1 MLDTFSILING
12 ITLALAFGLL
22 LIVLWHDFHQEFH
35 QYFALFLILVMLWN
49 VGALLTQTAMLLSA
63 EDVVLRAA
71 VIAMELGFT
80 GSSVAIFALTSSL
93 VRVQTRSFRALAFTS
108 LVVVLVYRLVVSLG
122 ETIVR
127 DSETGLTTFNLQ
139 AQPLLL
145 VFYLVFDG
153 ATLYLAWR
161 YRRKIRSPEIVTG
174 ISLFVIGQSVS
185 FFNPE
190 LRAFALSTIVSSLAA
205 LLMSFALLKQD
216 IIDPLAERMSQ
227 VEAIHRVSLAITSQ
241 TSLNTVLEQI
251 ATQAARW
258 LNAEA
263 VGIWLYR
270 EGELVLSTVHNLP
283 EAFLQHHLALGQG
296 VIGTV
301 AQARQAMHLEDYR
314 RDWRG
319 APDLPV
325 ARETFGS
332 VIAAPLTYG
341 QEVIGAL
348 MVIAARDGRLFDK
361 DDVHLLELLGAQ
373 AAVAISNSHLFEE
386 QNALAAQ
393 VEASRSQLETVLTST
408 LNPVIAVSRTLSIV
422 FANRAARD
430 LLGSQP
436 TDLRSVLWNQTNSLL
451 TESPLIILRK
461 LRRQQA
467 YTCEIALGQT
477 VYLCYITALRYG
489 NIDGWVAIL
498 NDITQLKELDRLK
511 NEMIR
516 MTSHDLKNPLQAAM
530 VNLDLLRDDLIDQA
544 DPDVMRTL
552 DVVERQL
559 QRMNRII
566 RGILDLERART
577 GALKLEP
584 CEASRLVDETVDE
597 LRHVVEEQKL
607 TFEVEIESGLPPILC
622 DIDQFKRALVNL
634 VENAFKFTPT
644 GGRVSLSVRA
654 EPECVIFIIADNGV
668 GIPEEAQARVFDRFF
683 RVNQA
688 GTEHVSGSGLGL
700 SLVKTVIDNH
710 KGKIWLTSRVG
721 QGTTF
726 YIQIPAVSP
735 AVEPRSV

>member
-22 LIVLWHDFHQEFH
+22 LIVLWHDLRREFH
-35 QYFALFLILVMLWN
+35 QYFASFLILVMLWN
-49 VGALLTQTAMLLSA
+49 AGALLTQTAMLLA
-63 EDVVLRAA
+63 ADEVLLRAA

-80 GSSVAIFALTSSL
+80 GASVAIFALTSSL
-93 VRVQTRSFRALAFTS
+93 VRAQPRSFRALAFTS
-108 LVVVLVYRLVVSLG
+108 LVVVLAYRLMVSLG
-122 ETIVR
+122 EAVVR
-127 DSETGLTTFNLQ
+127 DPETAMTSFNLQ
-139 AQPLLL
+139 SQPLLL
-145 VFYLVFDG
+145 VFYLIFDG
-153 ATLYLAWR
+153 TTLYLVWR
-161 YRRKIRSPEIVTG
+161 HRRKIRSREIVTG

-190 LRAFALSTIVSSLAA
+190 LQAFALSTVISALAA

-241 TSLNTVLEQI
+241 TSLSTVLEQI

-283 EAFLQHHLALGQG
+283 EAFLHRHLALGQG

-301 AQARQAMHLEDYR
+301 AQARQSMHLEDYR

-386 QNALAAQ
+386 QKALASQ
-393 VEASRSQLETVLTST
+393 LEVSRSQLETVLTST
-408 LNPVIAVSRTLSIV
+408 LNPVIAVSRSLDLL
-422 FANRAARD
+422 FANRAAQD
-430 LLGSQP
+430 LIGAEPRPLA
-436 TDLRSVLWNQTNSLL
+436 TLLWNDGQPLL
-451 TESPLIILRK
+451 ADNTLTIMRS
-461 LRRQQA
+461 LRRRRF

-477 VYLCYITALRYG
+477 IYLCYVTALRYG

-530 VNLDLLRDDLIDQA
+530 ANLDLLRDDLTDNP
-544 DPDVMRTL
+544 DPEIARTMDVI
-552 DVVERQL
+552 ERQL

-566 RGILDLERART
+566 RGILDLERARM

-584 CEASRLVDETVDE
+584 HDPSRLIDETVDE

-607 TFEVEIESGLPPILC
+607 VFQVEVDSNLPLILC
-622 DIDQFKRALVNL
+622 DFDQFKRALVNL
-634 VENAFKFTPT
+634 VENAFKFTPS
-644 GGRVSLSVRA
+644 GGRVSLTARVRQDS
-654 EPECVIFIIADNGV
+654 VIFTIADSGV
-668 GIPEEAQARVFDRFF
+668 GIPEDAQAYVFDRFF

-700 SLVKTVIDNH
+700 SLVKTVVDNH
-710 KGKIWLTSRVG
+710 KGKIWLTSSIG
-721 QGTTF
+721 HGTTF
-726 YIQIPAVSP
+726 HVQIPAVL
-735 AVEPRSV
+735 AAAEPRQA